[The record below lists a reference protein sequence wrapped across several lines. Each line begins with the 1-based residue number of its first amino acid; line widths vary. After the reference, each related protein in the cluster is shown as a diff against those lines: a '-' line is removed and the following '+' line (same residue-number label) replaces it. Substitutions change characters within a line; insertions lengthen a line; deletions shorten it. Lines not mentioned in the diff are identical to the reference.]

1 MDKAEKSNRAMKS
14 LFDSTWTTLYIQPN
28 LQKMF
33 IIQTYEHGGV
43 EHYVKAQK
51 MEFTPDDH
59 EIKKPWS
66 FRRVVIVEGS
76 KAGFPLISSH
86 LVYFDGELEL
96 RRNKCESKFRIHD
109 VTWGKIGL
117 MRSGSVISCDLEHSF
132 EQNTYLRAVSPKRR
146 SEVRV
151 QNKEVVSRKKDSVT
165 AKKTDLLA
173 STDSGVVVKA
183 NKVNDPT
190 PSTSKA
196 ADKPKNKKKKKNK
209 NKNKKDKEP
218 LSICD
223 EDNRAG
229 DKAAS
234 SSTIESKGNLSKE
247 VSPADLTLN
256 MSLLSLNDALTD
268 ATSVGSIVGKRIDPF
283 SSSGYVLETERSGLC
298 RYILVDGSTWWDL
311 DSFPSG
317 KNVAR
322 FVRDSGNVAYFKV

>member
-14 LFDSTWTTLYIQPN
+14 LFDSTWTTLYAY
-28 LQKMF
+28 LEV
-33 IIQTYEHGGV
+33 YA
-43 EHYVKAQK
+43 KARK

-96 RRNKCESKFRIHD
+96 RRNKCESKFRIHN

-151 QNKEVVSRKKDSVT
+151 QNKEVASRKKDGVT

-183 NKVNDPT
+183 DKVNDPT

-196 ADKPKNKKKKKNK
+196 ADKPKNKKKRKNK
-209 NKNKKDKEP
+209 KNKKDKEP

-317 KNVAR
+317 KSVAR

>member
-1 MDKAEKSNRAMKS
+1 MDKAEKSSRAMKS

-28 LQKMF
+28 LHKMF

-43 EHYVKAQK
+43 EHYVKSRK

-117 MRSGSVISCDLEHSF
+117 MRSGSVISCDSEHVF
-132 EQNTYLRAVSPKRR
+132 ERNAYLRAVSPKRR
-146 SEVRV
+146 SEVRI
-151 QNKEVVSRKKDSVT
+151 QNKDAVSRKKGGAAIKMTEPLV
-165 AKKTDLLA
+165 A
-173 STDSGVVVKA
+173 TDSGVVTETNEVS
-183 NKVNDPT
+183 DPT

-196 ADKPKNKKKKKNK
+196 TDKSKNKKKKKNK
-209 NKNKKDKEP
+209 NKKKDNEP
-218 LSICD
+218 LSVRD
-223 EDNRAG
+223 GDNRAG

-234 SSTIESKGNLSKE
+234 SLNIELKGSSSKE

-268 ATSVGSIVGKRIDPF
+268 ATSVGSIAGKRVDPF
-283 SSSGYVLETERSGLC
+283 SSGGYVLETERSGLC
-298 RYILVDGSTWWDL
+298 RYILVDGSSWWDL